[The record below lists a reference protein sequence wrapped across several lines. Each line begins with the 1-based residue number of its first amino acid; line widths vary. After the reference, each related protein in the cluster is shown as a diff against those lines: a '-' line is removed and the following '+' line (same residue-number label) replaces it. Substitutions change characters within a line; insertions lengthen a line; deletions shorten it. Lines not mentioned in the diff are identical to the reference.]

1 MTWPPEM
8 SCSLTYGISLAEM
21 SQALVGPGNS
31 IRRVVDLG
39 MKGLEVQEHA
49 FDPLRAADEAI
60 DSLKTALQ
68 LTCKI
73 AGDNLADA

>member
-1 MTWPPEM
+1 M
-8 SCSLTYGISLAEM
+8 
-21 SQALVGPGNS
+21 S

-49 FDPLRAADEAI
+49 FDPLSSNEAI
-60 DSLKTALQ
+60 DSLKTALS